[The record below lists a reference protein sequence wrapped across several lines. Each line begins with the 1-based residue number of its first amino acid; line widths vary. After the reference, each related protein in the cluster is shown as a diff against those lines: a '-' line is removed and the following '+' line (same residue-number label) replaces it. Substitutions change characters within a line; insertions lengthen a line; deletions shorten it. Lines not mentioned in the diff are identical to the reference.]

1 MQSSPLFIR
10 VSSPHDSRVVILA
23 RKFPL
28 PAFSQHSRQSAQ
40 VAPRRSAAGFTLIEA
55 MAASSLFASVI
66 VAVVFPTL
74 VVLAHADRIATQH
87 ERALQIA
94 SNALADEEAALAYG
108 YVVKDGSV
116 VSTVDGMK
124 LSETMSAAGI
134 PGLHNLTVDVSD
146 ARGHSLAAIA
156 TQVGPPVPPPGAPSP
171 APSYPATR

>member
-1 MQSSPLFIR
+1 
-10 VSSPHDSRVVILA
+10 
-23 RKFPL
+23 
-28 PAFSQHSRQSAQ
+28 
-40 VAPRRSAAGFTLIEA
+40 

-74 VVLAHADRIATQH
+74 VVLAHADRIAAQH

-94 SNALADEEAALAYG
+94 SNALADEETALAYG
-108 YVVKDGSV
+108 YEVKDGSV

-146 ARGHSLAAIA
+146 SSGHTLAAIA